1 MPGGKLTADQASG
14 LARTRARGQ
23 PDRFKIVREG
33 IAATAREPRDAPG
46 HAVLGT

>member
-1 MPGGKLTADQASG
+1 MPGKLTADHESG
-14 LARTRARGQ
+14 LVRTRARGQ
-23 PDRFKIVREG
+23 PDRFKIMREG